1 MEETNNIFHNIIVE
15 GRKKLNISGI
25 KDVIS
30 FDDETILL
38 ETVLGKLTIKGEGL
52 NIISFNN
59 ETGDLSAT
67 GKLYAAVYISD
78 TKQSG
83 GLISR
88 LFR

>member
-25 KDVIS
+25 KDVVS
-30 FDDETILL
+30 FDDETIIL
-38 ETVLGKLTIKGEGL
+38 ETILGRLTIKGENL
-52 NIISFNN
+52 NIVSFNN
-59 ETGDLSAT
+59 ETGELTAI
-67 GKLYAAVYISD
+67 GKLYAAVYTSD

-83 GLISR
+83 GFISR